1 MSRLFK
7 GRRGSAASQQ
17 QQQQQQ
23 PQQQQLPFTNNDVQ
37 SADFLNDADTSAT
50 SGSAVIDAAP
60 ANLNTNRGRS
70 SSILSSS
77 YKTPARS
84 YIHHAG
90 HGHQEPVHYSSTGV
104 REQTA
109 ELSSSFLS
117 ESDMHSR
124 FPKRFSQ
131 DSQPAAFRR
140 SLDSNPSSRHSQ
152 DFSPAPNRSS
162 VASDTAFDAIE
173 RGKRGERRPTAIVE
187 RPEPVSP
194 EESLTQQ
201 SPPHVSKL
209 SELLSDGETPPQ
221 SRDGPTASTP
231 PRARPQSMVPSLVVS
246 EADSDAANN
255 ATETSPLLGRRPNS
269 FQNGKSLDGGNDEV
283 DNGDN
288 LEQDDVERQSL
299 HRSGTWRTI
308 QHAYPS
314 LRKLVLDTYHTAS
327 HPKSWDVRS
336 AARIAVVKPAM
347 AMPAVFLGVL
357 LNLLDALSYGIIL
370 FPLGEEVF
378 SGMGAD
384 GVSMFYVSCIVAQ
397 LVYSSG
403 SIFRGGVG
411 SEMIEVVPFFHK
423 MTYMI
428 IGSMGD
434 ENPDALRATVIVS
447 YAMSSILTGV
457 VFFGLGSARLGTLV
471 NFFPHSILTG
481 CIGGVGIF
489 LFVTGIEV
497 SARLPGNFEFTA
509 EVFSQLF
516 EADTVVL
523 WLPPLG
529 LAIILLTVKHFYDRP
544 WLVPAYYIGIT
555 VLFYIV
561 VAATPK
567 LSLDTLRGKG
577 WIFEAPAAGV
587 AFYNFYSYYKFSL
600 VDWDAIWATVPT
612 QFALTFFGILHVP
625 INVPNLAMV
634 VQEDN
639 VSVNRELIMH
649 GLSNTLSGCL
659 GSIQNYLV
667 FVNSVLFINTGGD
680 TRLAGYML
688 ALATF
693 GLWVAGP
700 VVIGYV
706 PVMVV
711 GTLIYMLGIE
721 LAMEAMVTTYGRLHR
736 LEYFTIVAIA
746 IVMGFYDFVV
756 GIAIGI
762 GLACL
767 VYVVQTS
774 RRTVIRAEFSGAV
787 AESTVR
793 RHPRQREYL
802 HRAGS
807 QVRVI
812 KLGGY
817 LFFGSIVKV
826 EKKVRALIDSE
837 AFAATPIRYLILD
850 FDHVT
855 GIDFS
860 AAEAFGRMNRIL
872 HRRDVRLALAGVTLQ
887 SEVGESLQMVG
898 LFTESDDD
906 DAIPSPKVFESLN
919 DALESC
925 ENELLIILNERHD
938 MAAHHR
944 DSQVQSMGIPIAT
957 GNDSS
962 PAFDMS
968 VGSPRRNFLV
978 EAATTTI
985 SEHRNRDSTR
995 WRNFKQPLP
1004 LILQAFQGVTDKN
1017 EDFWFRAVSYFE
1029 RKEYLR
1035 GKVLYSRGDEPDGFY
1050 LLQSGILRADY
1061 DLDQGNYHESIV
1073 AGTTCGELPFFSE
1086 TNRTGTVV
1094 AELDCVAWLLTPDRW
1109 ASMQKDDQDV
1119 AAELLKVGMK
1129 LSAERMNAITSY
1141 VLITAS

>member
-1 MSRLFK
+1 M
-7 GRRGSAASQQ
+7 Q
-17 QQQQQQ
+17 
-23 PQQQQLPFTNNDVQ
+23 
-37 SADFLNDADTSAT
+37 
-50 SGSAVIDAAP
+50 
-60 ANLNTNRGRS
+60 
-70 SSILSSS
+70 
-77 YKTPARS
+77 
-84 YIHHAG
+84 
-90 HGHQEPVHYSSTGV
+90 YSSTGV

-117 ESDMHSR
+117 ESDLTAR
-124 FPKRFSQ
+124 FANRYSQ
-131 DSQPAAFRR
+131 DSTSTQSR
-140 SLDSNPSSRHSQ
+140 RHSQ
-152 DFSPAPNRSS
+152 DFTHSPALPSLADSEFSLDAERSQKRQS
-162 VASDTAFDAIE
+162 NSRPEAIE
-173 RGKRGERRPTAIVE
+173 ERS
-187 RPEPVSP
+187 EPVSP
-194 EESLTQQ
+194 AVTPGTE
-201 SPPHVSKL
+201 SPPESSKL
-209 SELLSDGETPPQ
+209 SQLLSHPPYTPEHL
-221 SRDGPTASTP
+221 DATGASFV
-231 PRARPQSMVPSLVVS
+231 RARPQSMVPSLVVS
-246 EADSDAANN
+246 DADDADR
-255 ATETSPLLGRRPNS
+255 ATEQSPLLARRRAS
-269 FQNGKSLDGGNDEV
+269 TRKSV
-283 DNGDN
+283 DNGSSDT
-288 LEQDDVERQSL
+288 EGDVESQTLR
-299 HRSGTWRTI
+299 RTGTWRKI
-308 QHAYPS
+308 HHAYPS
-314 LRKLVLDTYHTAS
+314 LRKGIVHTYHKATN
-327 HPKSWDVRS
+327 PKSWD
-336 AARIAVVKPAM
+336 AQHAVHTVFVKPALVL
-347 AMPAVFLGVL
+347 PAVFLGVL

-370 FPLGEEVF
+370 FPLGEDVF
-378 SGMGAD
+378 AGMGAD
-384 GVSMFYVSCIVAQ
+384 GVSMFYVSCIVSQ

-428 IGSMGD
+428 MSRMGD
-434 ENPDALRATVIVS
+434 GNPDALRATVIVS
-447 YAMSSILTGV
+447 YAMSSILTGI

-497 SARLPGNFEFTA
+497 SARLDGNFEFTA
-509 EVFSQLF
+509 TVFSKLF
-516 EADTVVL
+516 QPDTLPL

-529 LAIILLTVKHFYDRP
+529 LAILLLSIKHYYDRP
-544 WLVPAYYIGIT
+544 WLVPAYYVAIT
-555 VLFYIV
+555 AIFYIV
-561 VAATPK
+561 VAAVPD
-567 LSLDTLRGKG
+567 LSLDTLRNNG
-577 WIFEAPAAGV
+577 WIFEAPDSSV
-587 AFYNFYSYYKFSL
+587 AFYNFYSYYQFGL
-600 VDWDAIWATVPT
+600 VDWRAIMATIPT

-649 GLSNTLSGCL
+649 GISNTLSGCL

-667 FVNSVLFINTGGD
+667 FVNSVLFMNTGGD
-680 TRLAGYML
+680 SRLAGFML

-700 VVIGYV
+700 IVIGYV

-711 GTLIYMLGIE
+711 GTLIYMLGID
-721 LAMEAMVTTYGRLHR
+721 LAQEAIVATYGRLHR

-746 IVMGFYDFVV
+746 VVMGFYDFVV
-756 GIAIGI
+756 GIGIGI

-774 RRTVIRAEFSGAV
+774 RKTVIRAEFSGSV

-807 QVRVI
+807 QIRVV

-826 EKKVRALIDSE
+826 EKKVRALIDAE

-872 HRRDVRLALAGVTLQ
+872 HRRGVKLALAGVRLE
-887 SEVGESLQMVG
+887 SEVGRSLQMVG
-898 LFTESDDD
+898 LFAESEDHDS
-906 DAIPSPKVFESLN
+906 IPAPKLFESLN
-919 DALESC
+919 GALEAC
-925 ENELLIILNERHD
+925 ENELLIILHERND
-938 MAAHHR
+938 MVAQQKEGQA
-944 DSQVQSMGIPIAT
+944 QSMDIPTGAGAASPSAAT
-957 GNDSS
+957 
-962 PAFDMS
+962 DMS

-978 EAATTTI
+978 QAATTTL
-985 SEHRNRDSTR
+985 SESRTPDVSR
-995 WRNFKQPLP
+995 WKNFKQPLP
-1004 LILQAFQGVTDKN
+1004 LILQTFQGLTDKN

-1029 RKEYLR
+1029 RCEYPK

-1050 LLQSGILRADY
+1050 LLQQGILRAEY
-1061 DLDQGNYHESIV
+1061 ELDQGSYHESIV

-1086 TNRTGTVV
+1086 TNRTSTVV
-1094 AELDCVAWLLTPDRW
+1094 TEMDCVAWLLTPEKWRELQ
-1109 ASMQKDDQDV
+1109 AKDQAV

-1129 LSAERMNAITSY
+1129 LSAERMNAITS
-1141 VLITAS
+1141 